1 MRKTAVLFVA
11 LALYAL
17 PLIAQTVADAQYVHT
32 IHLGTF
38 PEVMPRD
45 FDQVR
50 TMGFVYSQPVGR
62 MVDVFLGG
70 WDNEEAPRA
79 LLPTLRNMGY
89 SASVRKLPVEQGQP
103 VRVIQLGA
111 ERVTGPIA
119 WEKYFAADQ
128 LNVLIANDVVKILAG
143 PYDDETRLR
152 ADLAAFRKKGFPQA
166 FAKTVNSALLHAVT
180 SFETGGVK
188 RPAFDIQLPKSGE
201 RSGKPTGEPEP
212 MTYDAPVTYD
222 LPAASVEG
230 TAKSGGPT
238 RYEAGAGLRV
248 PVPEVRSNV
257 KRSSARH
264 LQETLKELGYLAAGI
279 DGYYGR
285 MTASAFEK
293 AWAEHRQVQKYKVL
307 SRTALFAERQAD
319 ELPLQRAIDLLGT
332 DPAAAVPLLQ
342 RSTRPEAKAWLAYR
356 LFVTQGPSPEVD
368 RLMNEAIRA
377 AFVGVDPSRFPSF
390 DYRARYSYPELA
402 QLLRHLFYVQVAAPK
417 DRLALPCWLLQRH
430 GKVMES
436 VLTDPVAQRNE
447 WYLSGCEDAG
457 GWEYVRVLRTIMQDI
472 SAGQTGSAAER
483 RAAASEWVRL
493 LLLPATVADSEVK
506 DAPAWTGR
514 LATSVDGWGLRD
526 PMLGEIAQAWKLAWY
541 QSCVLLEDWFMD
553 KGLSPEAARQ
563 HAAAALRALAQPWMK
578 RFL

>member
-1 MRKTAVLFVA
+1 MRKIAVLCVA

-17 PLIAQTVADAQYVHT
+17 PLFAQTMADAQYVHT

-50 TMGFVYSQPVGR
+50 SLGFVYSQPVGR

-70 WDNEEAPRA
+70 WDNEEAPRQ

-119 WEKYFAADQ
+119 WEKYFVAER

-143 PYDDETRLR
+143 PYDDEARLR
-152 ADLAAFRKKGFPQA
+152 ADLAEFRKKGFPQA

-188 RPAFDIQLPKSGE
+188 RPAFDIQLPKPGE
-201 RSGKPTGEPEP
+201 RPVVPAGEPEP
-212 MTYDAPVTYD
+212 TTYDQPAGAPVLVPKSAEPTTYGE
-222 LPAASVEG
+222 ASGIV
-230 TAKSGGPT
+230 
-238 RYEAGAGLRV
+238 V
-248 PVPEVRSNV
+248 PEPEVRSNV
-257 KRSSARH
+257 KRSSARR
-264 LQETLKELGYLAAGI
+264 LQETLKELGYLSSGI

-285 MTASAFEK
+285 MTASAFAQ
-293 AWAEHRQVQKYKVL
+293 AWAEHRQVQKYRIL
-307 SRTALFAERQAD
+307 SRTALFAERQAE
-319 ELPLQRAIDLLGT
+319 ELPLQRAIDLLDS
-332 DPAAAVPLLQ
+332 DPAVAVPLLQ
-342 RSTRPEAKAWLAYR
+342 RSTRPEAKAWLAYH

-390 DYRARYSYPELA
+390 DFRARYTYPEQV

-436 VLTDPVAQRNE
+436 VLSDAVAQRNE
-447 WYLSGCEDAG
+447 WSLSGCEDVG
-457 GWEYVRVLRTIMQDI
+457 GWEYVRVLRTIMQDM
-472 SAGQTGSAAER
+472 SAGQAGSPTER
-483 RAAASEWVRL
+483 RAAESEWVRL
-493 LLLPATVADSEVK
+493 VLLPTTVADADVK
-506 DAPAWTGR
+506 DAPAWTQR
-514 LATSVDGWGLRD
+514 LESSVDGWGLRD
-526 PMLGEIAQAWKLAWY
+526 PMLDEIAQAWKLAWY
-541 QSCVLLEDWFMD
+541 QSFVLLEDWFMNF
-553 KGLSPEAARQ
+553 GMSPEAARQ
-563 HAAAALRALAQPWMK
+563 HAAAALRALARPWMK